1 MGHGVFADPR
11 QASGG
16 IPEVVRRGVDGE
28 QWPLEGGKSD
38 SDVLIRLRPD
48 PVRPTALAHQA
59 GDGAA
64 AWFRGEEVE
73 PGPLGLRDDAGR
85 THHRPRHRVTTV
97 ECATAKS

>member
-1 MGHGVFADPR
+1 MGHGVFTDPR

-28 QWPLEGGKSD
+28 PWPLEGGKSAGE
-38 SDVLIRLRPD
+38 VLTGLRPD
-48 PVRPTALAHQA
+48 PARPTALARQA

-64 AWFRGEEVE
+64 VRFRGEEVA
-73 PGPLGLRDDAGR
+73 PGPLGLRDDPGR